1 VIDVR
6 LKAARACE
14 WAWCVATTARAP
26 WVACRAYQAY
36 GVRAAGSRQPP
47 SRCVSASHYAHSAPA
62 LIYSLGAC
70 TPHHHLLTGST
81 HWLNSLAHSLPLYP
95 LGSCTP
101 HQTASHYTHLVPAFL
116 ITIYSLAQL
125 TGSQPPTILTWL
137 LHSSSD
143 SLPLYSLGSCTPHQ
157 TASHYTH
164 LAPALLIRQPPTI
177 PTGSC
182 TPHQTAS
189 HYTHWLLHSSSD
201 SLPLCSLGSCTHL
214 LTWIL
219 HSFITIYSLAQLTGS
234 THWLTASH
242 SPLAPALLH
251 HHSAIRAAGAQ
262 VRIVNTTIQ

>member
-1 VIDVR
+1 MR

-143 SLPLYSLGSCTPHQ
+143 SLPLYP
-157 TASHYTH
+157 

-177 PTGSC
+177 LTGSC

-189 HYTHWLLHSSSD
+189 HYAHSAPA
-201 SLPLCSLGSCTHL
+201 LIYSLGSCTPLSPFTHWL
-214 LTWIL
+214 N
-219 HSFITIYSLAQLTGS
+219 SPAQLTGS
-234 THWLTASH
+234 QPLTPHWL
-242 SPLAPALLH
+242 LH
-251 HHSAIRAAGAQ
+251 CFI
-262 VRIVNTTIQ
+262 TIQPLEQQVPK

>member
-1 VIDVR
+1 MLTR
-6 LKAARACE
+6 LLHSFTHLEPALLITIYSQAQLTGSTH
-14 WAWCVATTARAP
+14 WLTASHYTHLAP
-26 WVACRAYQAY
+26 ALLI
-36 GVRAAGSRQPP
+36 RQPP
-47 SRCVSASHYAHSAPA
+47 TILTWFLHSSSPF
-62 LIYSLGAC
+62 
-70 TPHHHLLTGST
+70 T
-81 HWLNSLAHSLPLYP
+81 HWLNSLAH
-95 LGSCTP
+95 
-101 HQTASHYTHLVPAFL
+101 
-116 ITIYSLAQL
+116 
-125 TGSQPPTILTWL
+125 
-137 LHSSSD
+137 

>member
-1 VIDVR
+1 MR

-164 LAPALLIRQPPTI
+164 WLLHSSSDSLPLYSLAPALLIRQPPTMLTRLLHSFTHLDPALLYHHLLTGSTHRLNSLAHSLSL

-182 TPHQTAS
+182 TAS
-189 HYTHWLLHSSSD
+189 S
-201 SLPLCSLGSCTHL
+201 P
-214 LTWIL
+214 
-219 HSFITIYSLAQLTGS
+219 F
-234 THWLTASH
+234 SH
-242 SPLAPALLH
+242 
-251 HHSAIRAAGAQ
+251 
-262 VRIVNTTIQ
+262 

>member
-1 VIDVR
+1 MR

-143 SLPLYSLGSCTPHQ
+143 SLPLYSLGSCT
-157 TASHYTH
+157 
-164 LAPALLIRQPPTI
+164 
-177 PTGSC
+177 
-182 TPHQTAS
+182 
-189 HYTHWLLHSSSD
+189 
-201 SLPLCSLGSCTHL
+201 HL

>member
-1 VIDVR
+1 MIDVR

-125 TGSQPPTILTWL
+125 TGS
-137 LHSSSD
+137 
-143 SLPLYSLGSCTPHQ
+143 
-157 TASHYTH
+157 
-164 LAPALLIRQPPTI
+164 
-177 PTGSC
+177 
-182 TPHQTAS
+182 
-189 HYTHWLLHSSSD
+189 
-201 SLPLCSLGSCTHL
+201 
-214 LTWIL
+214 
-219 HSFITIYSLAQLTGS
+219 